1 MSKALEPG
9 ECPVGFLISEDGRVG
24 PLAVDLDKVSV
35 LSRTIGCDVIDMVH
49 RPIGGETY
57 VIVCD
62 DEGLIRER
70 PPTAFDNSQ
79 HVALFGDIL
88 VLRDAD
94 EPGEVRGLTAA
105 EIRHVRSN
113 LAMLIGNTGRPE
125 IPRTILEMGE

>member
-24 PLAVDLDKVSV
+24 PLAVDLDDVGV
-35 LSRTIGCDVIDMVH
+35 LPRTIGCD
-49 RPIGGETY
+49 

-62 DEGLIRER
+62 DEGLLRER
-70 PPTAFDNSQ
+70 PPTAFDNSK

-105 EIRHVRSN
+105 EIKHVRSN
-113 LAMLIGNTGRPE
+113 LVMLIKNTGRPE
-125 IPRTILEMGE
+125 VPRPILEIGK